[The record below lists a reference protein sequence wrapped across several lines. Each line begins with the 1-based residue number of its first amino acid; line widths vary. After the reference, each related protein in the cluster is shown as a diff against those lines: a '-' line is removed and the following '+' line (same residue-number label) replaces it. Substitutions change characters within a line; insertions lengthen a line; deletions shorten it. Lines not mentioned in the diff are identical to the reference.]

1 MNKAFDTNSA
11 SRSVQD
17 VQHFF
22 ERNGNSL
29 SGVLHLFGGNAGLDL
44 FCDANRLLEELEP
57 DPGQVSKAVRQ
68 IYNVLEQADGQG
80 IGHDPALRWHG
91 ARLHDLAARLPA

>member
-1 MNKAFDTNSA
+1 MNKPFDTNSV

-22 ERNGNSL
+22 KRNGNSL

-44 FCDANRLLEELEP
+44 FCDANRLLEELDP
-57 DPGQVSKAVRQ
+57 DPGQVGRAVRQ
-68 IYNVLEQADGQG
+68 MCNVLEQADGQELR
-80 IGHDPALRWHG
+80 HDAALRWHG
-91 ARLHDLAARLPA
+91 ARLYDLAARLPM